1 MILRGAPSHCDG
13 HGRCGFLSPAFYHC
27 LTPFIT
33 SPFCFFRQGLDSTPP
48 EHLEFRTTRVAVRH
62 RKDPIGWSHGLEK
75 KGLACVSCE
84 RVSYVMDG
92 LGHRG
97 RDHHTG
103 RRIAVFY
110 SDALCETERIN
121 AAHRKTTGASKAR
134 ASGPAASRVGR
145 NDRADRWPWL
155 VD

>member
-62 RKDPIGWSHGLEK
+62 RKESHRLVPRIGKERTRM
-75 KGLACVSCE
+75 CVMRES
-84 RVSYVMDG
+84 
-92 LGHRG
+92 
-97 RDHHTG
+97 
-103 RRIAVFY
+103 
-110 SDALCETERIN
+110 ALC
-121 AAHRKTTGASKAR
+121 HGWTGE
-134 ASGPAASRVGR
+134 
-145 NDRADRWPWL
+145 
-155 VD
+155 